1 LERLNSGRDTRIATA
16 VTRVTQKLFR
26 YGGNIGAYLIMGGI
40 DSKGP
45 HVVYIHAGGNH
56 SYLPFIAM
64 GSGSLNC
71 IAVLESEYRD
81 GMNVFLHLFII
92 LKML

>member
-1 LERLNSGRDTRIATA
+1 
-16 VTRVTQKLFR
+16 
-26 YGGNIGAYLIMGGI
+26 MGGI

-56 SYLPFIAM
+56 AYLPFIAM

-81 GMNVFLHLFII
+81 GMNVYNFLKFDNDI
-92 LKML
+92 LRLTKQNSF

>member
-1 LERLNSGRDTRIATA
+1 
-16 VTRVTQKLFR
+16 
-26 YGGNIGAYLIMGGI
+26 MGGI

-56 SYLPFIAM
+56 AYLPFIAM

-81 GMNVFLHLFII
+81 GMNVYNFLKF
-92 LKML
+92 

>member
-1 LERLNSGRDTRIATA
+1 MRLNTGRETRIATA
-16 VTRVTQKLFR
+16 VTRATKKLFDH
-26 YGGNIGAYLIMGGI
+26 GGHIGAYLIMGGI

-56 SYLPFIAM
+56 AYLPFIAM

-71 IAVLESEYRD
+71 IAVLESEFRD
-81 GMNVFLHLFII
+81 GMNVKIFLPF
-92 LKML
+92 